1 MHQCCVF
8 GCRNQGNHTF
18 PKDQIVRKLWEAA
31 IPTRDNN
38 MYIAKK
44 YSKICPAHFKP
55 QDFIKY
61 GRFSGLVN
69 TRRILKKGIVPS
81 IFQCTKWEDV
91 KSKQRLE
98 RAEVGMVTLELEVEK
113 KEVFVK
119 EEPPCEYL
127 VSEDAS
133 SLYDVHVAKD
143 EDGMVT
149 LQLDVVKK
157 EVVVKEEPPCE
168 DLGSEDVTSL
178 YGNHVVK
185 EELRPGPECLQQH
198 GMVTLEL
205 DVVKKEVFVKKEPPS
220 DGIEYADH
228 VVNDE
233 LVLGPQYQQQRGQY
247 PR

>member
-98 RAEVGMVTLELEVEK
+98 RAEVGMVTL
-113 KEVFVK
+113 
-119 EEPPCEYL
+119 
-127 VSEDAS
+127 
-133 SLYDVHVAKD
+133 
-143 EDGMVT
+143 
-149 LQLDVVKK
+149 QLDVVKK

>member
-1 MHQCCVF
+1 MF

-81 IFQCTKWEDV
+81 IFQCTKSEDV

-143 EDGMVT
+143 EDVDGTNINSCGYQLATTSADGPTSRQRT
-149 LQLDVVKK
+149 LSYRKYSK
-157 EVVVKEEPPCE
+157 EK
-168 DLGSEDVTSL
+168 T
-178 YGNHVVK
+178 H
-185 EELRPGPECLQQH
+185 LQN
-198 GMVTLEL
+198 M
-205 DVVKKEVFVKKEPPS
+205 
-220 DGIEYADH
+220 
-228 VVNDE
+228 
-233 LVLGPQYQQQRGQY
+233 
-247 PR
+247 